1 MLSRRRLLTALLLAP
16 LYARADAG
24 RPSQK
29 LAVLDWGLTE
39 ILLALGVTPAGVS
52 APDWYRKL
60 IPTPA
65 LPASALDLGLLFQ
78 PNLETLYALRP
89 DAIVITPQHALLKPA
104 LERIA
109 PTIALP
115 THGLAELIS
124 AARQLGERLQR
135 QPQAAQILASLN
147 GKLSRASLLARQ
159 VERPALLAAPVD
171 ALHLRVYTAGS
182 LPGDVL
188 AACGL
193 RNGWH
198 GGAGAEGSV
207 LVELTR
213 IADLNARLMLLT
225 PDDQR
230 ESVSQWRQS
239 SLWQRLPLTAAHN
252 LNLIEENISDA
263 GALITAG
270 RFADIFTGMMMRWRD
285 A

>member
-115 THGLAELIS
+115 AHGLAELIS

-147 GKLSRASLLARQ
+147 GKLSCASLLARQ

>member
-115 THGLAELIS
+115 AHGLAELIS

-147 GKLSRASLLARQ
+147 DKLSRASLLARQ

-193 RNGWH
+193 RNGWQ

-225 PDDQR
+225 PDEQR
-230 ESVSQWRQS
+230 ELVSQWRQS
-239 SLWQRLPLTAAHN
+239 PLWQRLPLTSARN

>member
-16 LYARADAG
+16 LYARADAS
-24 RPSQK
+24 RPPQK

-115 THGLAELIS
+115 AHGLAELIS

-147 GKLSRASLLARQ
+147 DKLSRASLLARQ

-193 RNGWH
+193 RNGWQ

-225 PDDQR
+225 PDEQR
-230 ESVSQWRQS
+230 ELVSQWRQS
-239 SLWQRLPLTAAHN
+239 PLWQRLPLTSARN